1 MLVGL
6 TGGTGGAKLIQGL
19 SLEVSPKDLV
29 VVCNTADDFVF
40 HGLHISPDLDTV
52 TYTLAG
58 IGDASK
64 GWGIQDDTFVVLE
77 WLEKY
82 GGESWFKL
90 GDRDLATHITRSR
103 LLREGLR
110 LAEVTERICRA
121 LGVRVTVI
129 PMSDDRV
136 ETRVATPEGEIS
148 FQEYFVKRHWADEV
162 KKVFFAGEKESRPAP
177 GVLDAIRRAQAV
189 ILCPSNPIT
198 SIAPIL
204 SVPGIKGALQETRAA
219 IVAVSPIIQG
229 SPVSGPAHK
238 LMAAM
243 GHEVSALG
251 VAEVYADF
259 LDRIVIAPE
268 DENLKGRIEELG
280 IKASVFP
287 IRMDSLEDK
296 RRVAR
301 ELLTI
306 VRQQ

>member
-1 MLVGL
+1 MLVVL

-19 SLEVSPKDLV
+19 SLEVSPENLV

-77 WLEKY
+77 WLGKY

-121 LGVRVTVI
+121 LGVRATVI

-136 ETRVATPEGEIS
+136 ETRVVTPEGEIS

-162 KKVFFAGEKESRPAP
+162 KKVFFAGEKKSRPAP

-204 SVPGIKGALQETRAA
+204 SVPGIKGALQETKAG
-219 IVAVSPIIQG
+219 IVAVSPIIEG
-229 SPVSGPAHK
+229 APVSGPADK
-238 LMAAM
+238 LMTAM
-243 GHEVSALG
+243 GMEVSAFG
-251 VAEVYADF
+251 VAKAYADF
-259 LDRIVIAPE
+259 LDRIVIAPA
-268 DENLKGRIEELG
+268 DENLKGRIEALG
-280 IKASVFP
+280 IKISVFP